1 MRNGERERGAK
12 RRVTKM
18 RERDWWIEWAGL
30 DVTIVSKRNK
40 RSVGV
45 ERKDLGLE
53 MDSRREIS
61 KLGAGNGRE
70 EKMSAGGRDYFV
82 SEQKNE
88 AQVFPN
94 WIHVLQNY
102 IIMCFFFNIS
112 LMVCL
117 LESSRSL
124 QNAPSSVFSRHQD
137 SYVAKVKST
146 QPQQQEHSYSDFLCL
161 LAIKL
166 ANSYPN

>member
-18 RERDWWIEWAGL
+18 RERDWWIEWDGL

-61 KLGAGNGRE
+61 KLGAGDGRE

-102 IIMCFFFNIS
+102 IIMCFFSIFLSWSVYLSPRVPYKMLLRPFS
-112 LMVCL
+112 LATKKVMSRKL
-117 LESSRSL
+117 RARNLSSR
-124 QNAPSSVFSRHQD
+124 N
-137 SYVAKVKST
+137 T
-146 QPQQQEHSYSDFLCL
+146 
-161 LAIKL
+161 AIVIFF
-166 ANSYPN
+166 AY